1 MARVTWIPEIA
12 SWASG
17 RHQPPVLSAG
27 RANVTL
33 PPRSGFTL
41 VSLVLPVTPVVAVP
55 PPPPF
60 GPLLPQAAISM
71 TMVSAMATA
80 PPALRLRDPRTYST
94 FPPNDYEPVL
104 RPAERVTSVTVVTM
118 DRTGAT

>member
-17 RHQPPVLSAG
+17 RHQPPVVSAW

-41 VSLVLPVTPVVAVP
+41 VSFVLTEVVPVLG
-55 PPPPF
+55 F
-60 GPLLPQAAISM
+60 GPPLGLLLPQAAISITM
-71 TMVSAMATA
+71 TSARAIA

-118 DRTGAT
+118 DRIGAT